1 MTFLI
6 SSTKIQKKF
15 YLSIL
20 FFHLRKLFDKYYLT
34 MVLSEDPP
42 FLFVHVPKTAGS
54 SIEESLF
61 NYQSFDFS
69 RVTHGVSLQYKN
81 HLNDDFYFSLFSF
94 GFVRNPWDLQVSC
107 WRYYLRNWGV
117 DMTFEEYIEWKFFGS
132 IVDMYDRVPN
142 TYDGNVEML
151 VSNAFYIHRTPQTL
165 YFIDESGKFLV
176 NYIGAFET
184 LQKNFTEICEL
195 AKISDDFLPHT
206 NSSLSENDDR
216 DYRKYYNENTK
227 KIVASR
233 FNMDLIVFE
242 YDFDRIYPNFDKIGL
257 IKEGSS
263 IKDYGYEIPVDF
275 YFSPYDI
282 TYGMGGIKN
291 IYENESEEVLQ
302 ARSEEFMNEKYQRR
316 MRSLEFNIGTIN
328 ERIQKLEDHI
338 VDGNFKTSEM
348 ENLKR
353 EIYKLQDR
361 RLVYKI
367 ELKKM
372 KDIGSSLGVL

>member
-61 NYQSFDFS
+61 NYQTFEYS

-81 HLNDDFYFSLFSF
+81 YLNDDFYFNLFSF

-107 WRYYLRNWGV
+107 WRYYIRNWGV

-132 IVDMYDRVPN
+132 IVDMYDRIPKN
-142 TYDGNVEML
+142 FNRNVEIFM
-151 VSNAFYIHRTPQTL
+151 SNAFYIHRTPQTL
-165 YFIDESGKFLV
+165 YFIDEFGKFLV

-184 LQKNFTEICEL
+184 LQKNFTEICKL
-195 AKISDDFLPHT
+195 AKINDDFLPHT
-206 NSSLSENDDR
+206 NSSLDENDDR
-216 DYRKYYNENTK
+216 DYRKYYNERTK

-233 FNMDLIVFE
+233 FNMDLVVFG
-242 YDFDRIYPNFDKIGL
+242 YDFDNKNPDFEKIGL
-257 IKEGSS
+257 IKESTS

-275 YFSPYDI
+275 YFSPFDV
-282 TYGMGGIKN
+282 TYGMGGIRN
-291 IYENESEEVLQ
+291 VYENESDEVLKV
-302 ARSEEFMNEKYQRR
+302 REKEFHDEKYQRR
-316 MRSLEFNIGTIN
+316 IRSLEHNIQTIN
-328 ERIQKLEDHI
+328 ERIQKLEDDLVEGI
-338 VDGNFKTSEM
+338 FKTSEM
-348 ENLKR
+348 ENVKR
-353 EIYKLQDR
+353 EIQKLQEH

-367 ELKKM
+367 EVKKM
-372 KDIGSSLGVL
+372 KNIGNRLGIM